1 MGVILTPQK
10 WFRLATPSRLLFGDA
25 MEGKL
30 GIEPGDI
37 SPLTLTGSSTG
48 TIEVVGIAID
58 AFSCRLRCDRGGEVN
73 VSETANPGA
82 LPMFFLSMDGGA
94 TFARSRVV
102 SDNRDTAV
110 IDATALGLRF
120 KFQNGDPAPSFV
132 AGDTW
137 AFTTAPSPDIEE
149 IIGGVEDEIIEAAAG
164 SFDPEI
170 TAVPRNWTK
179 HAAWMA
185 RWELYCKIGVQRQ
198 QDLKAHYPKRAYEWM
213 EGLRGG
219 RNAVKAAARGVV
231 EKAPG
236 TSFNDWAKPQTKDP
250 WAPPI

>member
-58 AFSCRLRCDRGGEVN
+58 TFECVLRCDLGGEIN
-73 VSETANPGA
+73 VSETANLGA
-82 LPMFFLSMDGGA
+82 LPKFSLSLDGGI

-110 IDATALGLRF
+110 IDATSLGLRF

-137 AFTTAPSPDIEE
+137 AFTTAPSPDIVD
-149 IIGGVEDEIIEAAAG
+149 IVAAVEAEIIEAAAG
-164 SFDPEI
+164 SFDPDI
-170 TAVPRNWTK
+170 TAVPANWTM
-179 HAAWMA
+179 HAACLA

-219 RNAVKAAARGVV
+219 RNAVKAAARGIV
-231 EKAPG
+231 ERAPG
-236 TSFNDWAKPQTKDP
+236 TSFTDWSRPVAKDP

>member
-1 MGVILTPQK
+1 VGVILTPQK

-58 AFSCRLRCDRGGEVN
+58 AFTCRLRCDRGGEVN

-82 LPMFFLSMDGGA
+82 LPMFSLSMDGGA

-198 QDLKAHYPKRAYEWM
+198 QDLKVHYPKRAYEWM

>member
-82 LPMFFLSMDGGA
+82 LPMFSLSMDGGA